1 MNKENT
7 REYTYQGYT
16 LVDITQT
23 GVTRYSAQD
32 ERRRNQQ
39 RNWETVLQLLSLRT
53 QILSTSQQ
61 QVTAADLASYEFGP
75 AYQGKHNLWF
85 FKFTTEFD
93 NVYKLDDDPVGI
105 LTNDFK
111 QAPVI
116 LNLEETARPILPLFY
131 TSGESKNIYFK
142 KS

>member
-1 MNKENT
+1 MIKENT

-16 LVDITQT
+16 LIDITDT
-23 GVTRYSAQD
+23 GITRHTPEKESK
-32 ERRRNQQ
+32 RNQQ

-53 QILSTSQQ
+53 QVLSVSQQ
-61 QVTAADLASYEFGP
+61 RVTAANLSSYEFGP
-75 AYQGKHNLWF
+75 AYKGKHDLWF

-116 LNLEETARPILPLFY
+116 LNLEETARPMLPLFY